1 MYFNDTAAGFEASGS
16 GVSFSFSQDTNA
28 ADANNTNA
36 AKKHR
41 NQMVAGVLH
50 MRINKG
56 TTRMRMSLTVPLFFT
71 CN

>member
-1 MYFNDTAAGFEASGS
+1 M
-16 GVSFSFSQDTNA
+16 Q
-28 ADANNTNA
+28 
-36 AKKHR
+36 KKHR

-56 TTRMRMSLTVPLFFT
+56 TARMRMSLTVPLFFT